1 MEGADNRLVFLKKS
15 IRQSGRNR
23 KHGMKMKTLSLA
35 LTVLFSVTTAVVAA
49 PTIKQTIASINA
61 DASKPDGPAKVVQS
75 ISKSTG
81 VPAATLESQKASTG
95 LTYGDIF
102 AAHSIAKA
110 SGKKFTDMV
119 ALKKKG
125 QTWDQIAEANGV
137 DIGGKKTAAAKNQP
151 AAKPSPTPPQKS
163 LFQEQRDRYK

>member
-1 MEGADNRLVFLKKS
+1 
-15 IRQSGRNR
+15 
-23 KHGMKMKTLSLA
+23 MKTLSLT
-35 LTVLFSVTTAVVAA
+35 LVVLFSITASLFAA
-49 PTIKQTIASINA
+49 TIKQTVASINA
-61 DASKPDGPAKVVQS
+61 DANKAGGPARVVQS

-81 VPAATLESQKASTG
+81 VPAATLEKQKASTG

-110 SGKKFTDMV
+110 SGKTFDEIA

-137 DIGGKKTAAAKNQP
+137 DIGGKKSAKTAKNQP
-151 AAKPSPTPPQKS
+151 AAKPSPTPPQKT
-163 LFQEQRDRYK
+163 LQQEQRDRYK